1 MARNLD
7 EFAADLAAVTA
18 QAAQAGIGTLKADAL
33 LEASRQGDEQ
43 AVRDIANSMST
54 AELQAFQRKHG

>member
-18 QAAQAGIGTLKADAL
+18 QAAQAAVGNLKADAL
-33 LEASRQGDEQ
+33 LEASRKGNEA

-54 AELQAFQRKHG
+54 AELKAFQRKHG